1 MRYRSLVPNS
11 RFINTPAQSLYTRP
25 LLVDLNNSTTPT
37 QTEPQPPPS
46 THMSSKSRVT
56 LLPVCFSEGNFQM
69 TKPWALITSRLST
82 FTAESSQA
90 VLRKSISPILIR
102 LQASLGFRAPCLLCG
117 EKNPFKYYSFNSFF
131 KHKTQ

>member
-1 MRYRSLVPNS
+1 MRYKSLVPKS
-11 RFINTPAQSLYTRP
+11 RFINTPAQSLYTCP

-90 VLRKSISPILIR
+90 VLRKSVSPI
-102 LQASLGFRAPCLLCG
+102 QASLGSRAPCFICG
-117 EKNPFKYYSFNSFF
+117 GKKKPFKHYSFNSFF